1 MAELTQATES
11 AAAGHE
17 RVLRQ
22 QQGVAQRL
30 GVIVI
35 LVLAALTAIE
45 YVVAVA
51 VPGTV
56 IPYLTLIAIAKA
68 ALIAYYFMHIYHL
81 WRREGG
87 HR

>member
-1 MAELTQATES
+1 MAELTKAAES
-11 AAAGHE
+11 AAGHE

-35 LVLAALTAIE
+35 LVLAVLTAIE

-51 VPGTV
+51 VPGTT
-56 IPYLTLIAIAKA
+56 IPYLTLIAIAKG

-81 WRREGG
+81 WRRDGG

>member
-1 MAELTQATES
+1 MAELTKTAES
-11 AAAGHE
+11 TAGHE

-45 YVVAVA
+45 YAAAVA
-51 VPGTV
+51 VPGTT
-56 IPYLTLIAIAKA
+56 IPYLALIAIAKA
-68 ALIAYYFMHIYHL
+68 ALIAYYFMHVYHL

-87 HR
+87 H

>member
-1 MAELTQATES
+1 MTELTKAAES
-11 AAAGHE
+11 AAGHA
-17 RVLRQ
+17 RVLQ
-22 QQGVAQRL
+22 QQQRVAQRL

-45 YVVAVA
+45 YAVAVA
-51 VPGTV
+51 VPGTT
-56 IPYLTLIAIAKA
+56 IPYLALIAIAKA